1 MRNSVLSA
9 AFMAAEEG
17 TPIGSPQL
25 KRVLR
30 RELLKTGDVLDIN
43 QRRCLKGD

>member
-17 TPIGSPQL
+17 TPIGSRHL

-30 RELLKTGDVLDIN
+30 RELLKTG
-43 QRRCLKGD
+43 RRPRHQPAPLPQG